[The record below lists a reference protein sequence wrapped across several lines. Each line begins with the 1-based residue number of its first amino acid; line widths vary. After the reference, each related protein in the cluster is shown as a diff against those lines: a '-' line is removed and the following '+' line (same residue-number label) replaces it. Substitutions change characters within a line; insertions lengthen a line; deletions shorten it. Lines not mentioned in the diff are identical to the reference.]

1 MSAVPRLRP
10 IFSVQPNIAMRRNS
24 PFAVYDRNAIMSSMI
39 ISALARR
46 AVTGLCWLVAI
57 MAGLLGLSAGS
68 PRYWA
73 GWAFLATFLL
83 CIACITADLLRR
95 APALVERRMRSG
107 PTAEKESTQKVIQS
121 ITGAAF
127 IGFLVVAGLD
137 FRFGWSAVP
146 LGIVILGHVLT
157 ILSFA
162 GIYLVFRENSFAS
175 STIET
180 AADQRLVDTG
190 PYAIIRHPMY
200 TASLL
205 LFVGMPFALGSYWSL
220 LLAVPMIAG
229 LVARVLNEERFLDAN
244 LQGYSSYRQ
253 RIRWRLIPLIW

>member
-1 MSAVPRLRP
+1 
-10 IFSVQPNIAMRRNS
+10 
-24 PFAVYDRNAIMSSMI
+24 
-39 ISALARR
+39 
-46 AVTGLCWLVAI
+46 
-57 MAGLLGLSAGS
+57 
-68 PRYWA
+68 
-73 GWAFLATFLL
+73 
-83 CIACITADLLRR
+83 
-95 APALVERRMRSG
+95 
-107 PTAEKESTQKVIQS
+107 
-121 ITGAAF
+121 
-127 IGFLVVAGLD
+127 
-137 FRFGWSAVP
+137 
-146 LGIVILGHVLT
+146 LT

-200 TASLL
+200 AASLL

-229 LVARVLNEERFLDAN
+229 LVARALNEERFLDAN
-244 LQGYSSYRQ
+244 LQGYRSYRQ

>member
-1 MSAVPRLRP
+1 
-10 IFSVQPNIAMRRNS
+10 
-24 PFAVYDRNAIMSSMI
+24 MI
-39 ISALARR
+39 ISPLARR

-83 CIACITADLLRR
+83 CVACITADLLRR

-107 PTAEKESTQKVIQS
+107 PTAEKESTQKVIQL

-180 AADQRLVDTG
+180 AVDQRLVDTG
-190 PYAIIRHPMY
+190 PYAIVRHPMY

-205 LFVGMPFALGSYWSL
+205 LFVGMPFALRSYWSL

-229 LVARVLNEERFLDAN
+229 LVARVLNEERFLAAN
-244 LQGYSSYRQ
+244 LQGYRSYRQ

>member
-1 MSAVPRLRP
+1 MGQSRLNWAALVMSGLPPVATGRADFPVRQLH
-10 IFSVQPNIAMRRNS
+10 AWNS
-24 PFAVYDRNAIMSSMI
+24 PYEVYDRNAIISSMI
-39 ISALARR
+39 ISPLARR

-68 PRYWA
+68 PCYWA

-146 LGIVILGHVLT
+146 LGTVILGHVLT

-162 GIYLVFRENSFAS
+162 GIYLVFRENAFAS

-190 PYAIIRHPMY
+190 PYAIIRHPSTRLHCLY
-200 TASLL
+200 LSGCRSL
-205 LFVGMPFALGSYWSL
+205 S
-220 LLAVPMIAG
+220 
-229 LVARVLNEERFLDAN
+229 D
-244 LQGYSSYRQ
+244 
-253 RIRWRLIPLIW
+253 LIGRCFSRYL